1 MLIERKQTVS
11 GLDVV
16 VARDVVRAMQR
27 GDGLAIEGVEH
38 VRRGTDV
45 EPVSVVAAL
54 ESAGMIER
62 VEIGHG
68 HVWWRPTLDGNR
80 LAKARIGKPI
90 PRAKAQ
96 ASLDALLDRVSGVNA
111 DQNALFWVETVEV
124 FGSFNDA
131 SRDRVGDVDVRLVYS
146 CTIDGED
153 LIEQSLAAAT
163 ASGRNL
169 SYVGA
174 MFFLD
179 SQFRK
184 RLNGRNL
191 DIEFSRTEAIQ
202 PIPDPNPQVVYRR
215 Q

>member
-1 MLIERKQTVS
+1 VLIERGQTIS
-11 GLDVV
+11 GIDVV

-38 VRRGTDV
+38 VLRGTDA
-45 EPVSVVAAL
+45 EPMSVVAAL
-54 ESAGMIER
+54 ESAGLIVR
-62 VEIGHG
+62 VDIGHG
-68 HVWWRPTLDGNR
+68 HVWWRATLDGNR

-96 ASLDALLDRVSGVNA
+96 ASLDALVDRVSEVNA
-111 DQNALFWVETVEV
+111 DQNGLFSVETVEV

-131 SRDRVGDVDVRLVYS
+131 SRDRVGDVDVRVVYS
-146 CTIDGED
+146 CRIGGED
-153 LIEQSLAAAT
+153 LVEQSLAAAT

-169 SYVGA
+169 SYVAA
-174 MFFLD
+174 MFFLE

>member
-1 MLIERKQTVS
+1 VLIERKQTVS

-146 CTIDGED
+146 CTID
-153 LIEQSLAAAT
+153 
-163 ASGRNL
+163 SGRNL